1 MSDEYNNQNIALI
14 KQDITYIKD
23 DMVEIKM
30 SLKIML
36 ENYMPRSEVE
46 GRLKELQ
53 KQIDTR
59 FEGTYV
65 QIGNKANQTEVDK
78 INDNLSK
85 VVWFVVLAFLGALAS
100 LVLR

>member
-1 MSDEYNNQNIALI
+1 MLDERNNKDIALI

-65 QIGNKANQTEVDK
+65 QMEKKADRAEVDK
-78 INDNLSK
+78 INANLSR
-85 VVWFVVLAFLGALAS
+85 VVWVIIFAFLGALVS
-100 LVLR
+100 LVLK